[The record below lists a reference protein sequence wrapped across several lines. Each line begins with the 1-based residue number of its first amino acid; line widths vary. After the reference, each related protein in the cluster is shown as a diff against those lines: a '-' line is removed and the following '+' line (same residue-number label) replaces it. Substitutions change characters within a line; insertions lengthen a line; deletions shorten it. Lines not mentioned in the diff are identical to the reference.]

1 MIPPRM
7 RGSPWS
13 RTEGSRQLARL
24 AIVGLGV
31 ALALL
36 SWCPR
41 PPWSATEIDALRS
54 LWIGSLPP
62 VPHDPSNAVADNPRA
77 AELGRKLFFDSRLS
91 VNGYVSCATCH
102 RPDRGFQDGL
112 ALGLGVR
119 VTKRR
124 TQPLVGV
131 AYNPLLFWDGRK
143 DSLWSQ
149 ALEPLEST
157 TEHGGHRWRYARTIA
172 YHYAAEY
179 ESIFGSLPTID
190 WTARWSDLAADDQQA
205 VTRVFVNMGKAI
217 AAFERTLLPTP
228 TRFDA
233 YVRAILEPDATSP
246 ELLTADEVGGLK
258 LFIGTAGCV
267 RCHNT
272 SLFTDHRLHNTGV
285 PPADGKPLDRGG
297 ADGWPLLRT
306 DEFACK
312 GHWSDGDSQC
322 DDTVLQATD
331 CPDARLGAF
340 KTPSLRLVA
349 NRPPYMHA
357 GQYATLEAVLHHYST
372 APPAMIG
379 TSEIQARHF
388 SRAETRRLVAFLKSI
403 SD

>member
-1 MIPPRM
+1 MIPLRM
-7 RGSPWS
+7 RGSRWS
-13 RTEGSRQLARL
+13 RTESSRQLARL
-24 AIVGLGV
+24 AIVGL
-31 ALALL
+31 ALALAVL
-36 SWCPR
+36 ALRPR
-41 PPWSATEIDALRS
+41 SPWSATEIDALRS
-54 LWIGSLPP
+54 LWIGSLPSI
-62 VPHDPSNAVADNPRA
+62 PHDPSNAVADNPRA

-91 VNGYVSCATCH
+91 ANGYVSCATCH

-112 ALGLGVR
+112 ALGRGVR

-149 ALEPLEST
+149 ALEPLESP

-172 YHYAAEY
+172 YHYATEY
-179 ESIFGSLPTID
+179 ELIFGSLPTID
-190 WTARWSDLAADDQQA
+190 WTARWPDLTADDQRA
-205 VTRVFVNMGKAI
+205 VTRVFSNMGKAI
-217 AAFERTLLPTP
+217 AAYERTLLPTP

-233 YVRAILEPDATSP
+233 YVLAILDRDPMTRA
-246 ELLTADEVGGLK
+246 LLSEDEIAGLK

-267 RCHNT
+267 RCHAT
-272 SLFTDHRLHNTGV
+272 PLFTDHRLHNTGV

-297 ADGWPLLRT
+297 ADGEPLLRT

-312 GHWSDGDSQC
+312 GHWSDDDFQC
-322 DDTVLQATD
+322 DDTTIAAAD
-331 CPDARLGAF
+331 HPDPRLGAF

-357 GQYATLEAVLHHYST
+357 GQYATLEDVLHHYST
-372 APPAMIG
+372 APPGMIG

-388 SRAETRRLVAFLKSI
+388 SRAEIGQLVAFLKSL